1 VEMSF
6 KGYIIKRT
14 IYSLVLLFFA
24 LSLNFVIFRL
34 APGNPIQIVAS
45 ASRLEPEMVERLIE
59 LWGLK
64 EPAHVQYIRYLKS
77 TLTWNFGYSYYSLE
91 PVSKE
96 IIERLPNTLLLM
108 GVSLLFACLFG
119 TIFGIYAASKR
130 GSLFDVTSVSVS
142 LFSYA
147 LPTFWMGLLLI
158 YLLGYVFHLFPL
170 AGTMS
175 RPPPTDPI
183 ARIFDIGWHL
193 FLPALTLFL
202 FSYGSWLLLMR
213 STLLETLHEDYIITA
228 RAKGVTERGV
238 LFKHAFR
245 NAMLPLVTNIAL
257 TIPGLLNGAI
267 LTETVFSWRGLGLY
281 TWNAIQF
288 NDYPVLQ
295 ALFFIFALVTVVA
308 NFVVDIVYGFIDPRI
323 RY

>member
-1 VEMSF
+1 MSLRNF
-6 KGYIIKRT
+6 IIKRT
-14 IYSLVLLFFA
+14 LYSILLLFFA
-24 LSLNFVIFRL
+24 LTLNFVIFRM

-45 ASRLEPEMVERLIE
+45 ANRLEPEMVERLIE
-59 LWGLK
+59 LWGLQ
-64 EPAHVQYIRYLKS
+64 EPLHVQYIRYIKS

-91 PVSKE
+91 PVSRE
-96 IIERLPNTLLLM
+96 IGERLSNTVLLM
-108 GVSLLFACLFG
+108 GVSLALACVFG
-119 TIFGIYAASKR
+119 TIFGVYAAYKR
-130 GSLFDVTSVSVS
+130 GSLFDLTSVTVS
-142 LFSYA
+142 LFSFA

-158 YLLGYVFHLFPL
+158 YVMGYLWGAFPL

-175 RPPPTDPI
+175 RPPPIDPI
-183 ARIFDIGWHL
+183 LKVLDLAWHL

-202 FSYGSWLLLMR
+202 FQYGAWLLMMR
-213 STLLETLHEDYIITA
+213 STLLEELHEDYIITA
-228 RAKGVTERGV
+228 RAKGVDERGV

-257 TIPGLLNGAI
+257 QIPGLLNGAI

-295 ALFFIFALVTVVA
+295 ALFFIFALVTVVC
-308 NFVVDIVYGFIDPRI
+308 NFLVDIIYGYIDPRI
-323 RY
+323 KY

>member
-1 VEMSF
+1 MAL
-6 KGYIIKRT
+6 KGYLIKRT
-14 IYSLVLLFFA
+14 IYSLILLFFA
-24 LSLNFVIFRL
+24 LSLNFVIFRV
-34 APGNPIQIVAS
+34 APGSPIQVVAS
-45 ASRLEPEMVERLIE
+45 GTRLEPEMVERLIE
-59 LWGLK
+59 LWGLQ
-64 EPAHVQYIRYLKS
+64 EPLHVQYIRYLKS
-77 TLTWNFGYSYYSLE
+77 TLTWDFGYSYYSLE
-91 PVSKE
+91 PVSRE
-96 IIERLPNTLLLM
+96 VVERLPNTLLLM
-108 GVSLLFACLFG
+108 GVSLLFAILFG
-119 TIFGIYAASKR
+119 TIIGIYAAYTR
-130 GSLFDVTSVSVS
+130 GSLLDVTSVSIS

-158 YLLGYVFHLFPL
+158 YVFGYVFGLFPL
-170 AGTMS
+170 AGTIS
-175 RPPPTDPI
+175 RPPPIDPI
-183 ARIFDIGWHL
+183 VKAFDIAWHL

-202 FSYGSWLLLMR
+202 FSYGSWLLMMR
-213 STLLETLHEDYIITA
+213 STLLETLHEDYILTA

-295 ALFFIFALVTVVA
+295 ALFFIFALVTVVC
-308 NFVVDIVYGFIDPRI
+308 NFVVDIVYGLIDPRI
-323 RY
+323 KY

>member
-1 VEMSF
+1 MSL
-6 KGYIIKRT
+6 KGYILKRT
-14 IYSLVLLFFA
+14 VYSLILLFFA
-24 LSLNFVIFRL
+24 LSLNFVIFRV

-45 ASRLEPEMVERLIE
+45 GTRLEPEMVERLIE
-59 LWGLK
+59 LWGLQ
-64 EPAHVQYIRYLKS
+64 EPLHMQYIRYLRS
-77 TLTWNFGYSYYSLE
+77 TITWDFGYSYYSLE
-91 PVSKE
+91 PVSRE
-96 IIERLPNTLLLM
+96 IAERLPNTLLLM
-108 GVSLLFACLFG
+108 GVSLLFASLFG
-119 TIFGIYAASKR
+119 TIFGIYAAYTR
-130 GSLFDVTSVSVS
+130 GSLLDVTSVSVS

-158 YLLGYVFHLFPL
+158 YVLGYVFRLFPL
-170 AGTMS
+170 AGTIS
-175 RPPPTDPI
+175 RPPPIDPI
-183 ARIFDIGWHL
+183 VKAFDIAWHL

-202 FSYGSWLLLMR
+202 FSYGSWLLMMR
-213 STLLETLHEDYIITA
+213 STLLEALHEDYILTA
-228 RAKGVTERGV
+228 RAKGVAERGI

-295 ALFFIFALVTVVA
+295 ALFFIFALVTVVC
-308 NFVVDIVYGFIDPRI
+308 NFIVDIVYGMIDPRI
-323 RY
+323 KF